1 MSMDKWFFDQ
11 ARLGNVYHSH
21 NSAAKAFTAIHA
33 TNTGLTLSNPVN
45 SGKLLV
51 MKSAQLSITT
61 LGVTS
66 EVGLAVS
73 PTMLVA
79 IQTGTKE
86 VVHNGLESGSD
97 SNPGVGTVFS
107 VATLLTTPVWLRTM
121 GKVIMTAGVETGMN
135 EANMDG
141 DVIIPP
147 GQYIGIMAL
156 TAARTGVGSFTW
168 AEIDE

>member
-33 TNTGLTLSNPVN
+33 TNTGLTLSNPVG

-51 MKSAQLSITT
+51 IKSARFSITT
-61 LGVTS
+61 LGLTS

-73 PTMLVA
+73 PTRLNA
-79 IQTGTKE
+79 IQTGTNE

-97 SNPGVGTVFS
+97 SNPGVAETFS
-107 VATLLTTPVWLRTM
+107 IATLLTTPVWLETM
-121 GKVIMTAGVETGMN
+121 GKVPMTASVEFSLN
-135 EANMDG
+135 EIIPNG

-147 GQYIGIMAL
+147 GQYIGIMSL
-156 TAARTGVGSFTW
+156 TTVRTGVASYTW